1 LFFLHRPASYS
12 DASYSSDE
20 EDGGINPR
28 EKEQVSFVTT
38 VKVNFHYKPN
48 PRRIRRKHLG

>member
-1 LFFLHRPASYS
+1 MEIKNFVINFSASYS

-28 EKEQVSFVTT
+28 EKEQVS
-38 VKVNFHYKPN
+38 NF
-48 PRRIRRKHLG
+48 